1 MPQEGGLGYYNPN
14 TGTAALQTPVARTSE
29 INVAKNMTVSAG
41 GDPEYI
47 YANLT
52 RKQYEDY
59 LNRFQNYEN
68 QLIDFAMSDKL
79 LNNQL
84 ERNAEN
90 ATKNLEQANINA
102 ANATKKY
109 GLGDLRTNQQK
120 RNLEMNNALALASTN
135 NNTRQAI
142 GDLQVGLM
150 TGVSSGSKNL
160 INSVG
165 GIGG

>member
-14 TGTAALQTPVARTSE
+14 TGSSSVPAPSARDKSD
-29 INVAKNMTVSAG
+29 NLSNMMVNTTG
-41 GDPEYI
+41 NPEYI

-59 LNRFQNYEN
+59 LKRFQQYEN
-68 QLIDFAMSDKL
+68 QLIGLAMTDKL

-84 ERNAEN
+84 ERNTETAS
-90 ATKNLEQANINA
+90 KNLEQANINA

-135 NNTRQAI
+135 KNTRQAI

-150 TGVSSGSKNL
+150 TGVSSGSRDL

-165 GIGG
+165 GA